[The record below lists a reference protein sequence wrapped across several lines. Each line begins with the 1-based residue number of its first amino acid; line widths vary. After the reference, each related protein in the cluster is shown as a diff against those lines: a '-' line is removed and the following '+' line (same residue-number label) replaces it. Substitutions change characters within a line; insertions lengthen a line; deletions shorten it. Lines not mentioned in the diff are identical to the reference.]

1 MNETSIINY
10 PGSKKKLLD
19 FIYTNTYKYIDK
31 NKYVLDIFSGT
42 GCVGNM
48 FACNG
53 YKVIS
58 NDAEKY
64 SYYIS
69 NALICSPKENINIEK
84 IKKEYSINVKRLM
97 KHFSE
102 EIIEE
107 ERLLKEKSDKIENF
121 DNKLIKIWNI
131 NINNTYKIEDFE
143 ITGIEDLNINI
154 NKIPFCLFSL
164 YFSGYYFGLKQS
176 IEIDSIRYAIEKC
189 DKENSILYTALY
201 YAMKE
206 SVFAKD
212 GHMAQ
217 PLNHAKNAKKL
228 FDVRNKS
235 ISEIFFNKLKDLE
248 YKNIS
253 IDNKE
258 CNRTFNY
265 KLDEILMDDF
275 IKENVGFIYAD
286 PPYTDMQYSRY
297 FHLLNTISDYYYP
310 LLTIKDGKITSGLYT
325 ENRFQSPLSNK
336 RFALS
341 QIEMLID
348 FSSKNNINLAVS
360 YAYPKDLKTQKSNR
374 YTMDINDL
382 ILKMKQYYKKVEVI
396 KEEYSHSNNR
406 NSIRK
411 DVYEYLV
418 IGYTQKKYKIDNNIQ
433 KKVEKFKDEIST
445 MIATNKND
453 LYNSM
458 LYWSQKPYNV
468 CNKIIEEFSEENEII
483 MDPFMGSGVTI
494 IESMNKMYK
503 RNAIGVDINDVPIFL
518 CDTVLKK
525 YDIELLENEI
535 EKLLEEINQIEQE
548 YNTKCIKCGDE
559 GIIEKVLFDRIP
571 TNKIKEITYS
581 CKCSCK
587 KIMKA
592 PDETDIKN
600 FNKTRKSV
608 SIMNKK
614 LIENSRIAVRKDEN
628 IKELFTNRNFYVLDQ
643 INYNI
648 QKIKNQ
654 GIKQII
660 NYAYL
665 SIIHKSKIVDKKF
678 SSQWPMWIPKE
689 NCVERNAVE
698 LFKKSL
704 DQIKKALIY
713 ADKNYFLDSNVKK
726 FSELNDSKYLLIKDG
741 IQNISNEY
749 IPDNSV
755 DLIITDPPY
764 MGQVAYSE
772 YMQLYESFL
781 NTKIDYLNEIVISNA
796 PKRNKNEVTYWKML
810 SEGFQNISRVMKN
823 ESLLFMYFHDSN
835 LSVWDK
841 LIDILQNNDLAF
853 ISSVHVNKSK
863 LTLKSIIDP
872 KKTMN
877 GDALLI
883 FQKIDNN
890 KWKQNEKDL
899 ETIID
904 EIKIKAEKMIEKS
917 KEKKLSSAEL
927 YDNGILELIIKN
939 DYLHTLAK
947 NYKDLLD
954 VFEKFLIWDKDSMK
968 WKKEDE

>member
-31 NKYVLDIFSGT
+31 NKYILDIFSGT

-69 NALICSPKENINIEK
+69 NALICSQKENIDIEK
-84 IKKEYSINVKRLM
+84 IKKEYSKNAKRLI
-97 KHFSE
+97 KHFDE

-107 ERLLKEKSDKIENF
+107 ERLLKEKSNKIENF
-121 DNKLIKIWNI
+121 DSNLIKIWDI
-131 NINNTYKIEDFE
+131 NINNPYKIEDIE
-143 ITGIEDLNINI
+143 IKEIEDLNINI

-176 IEIDSIRYAIEKC
+176 IEIDSIRYAIEKY
-189 DKENSILYTALY
+189 DKENSMLYTALY

-228 FDVRNKS
+228 FEVRNKS

-258 CNRTFNY
+258 SNKTFNY
-265 KLDEILMDDF
+265 KLDEIIMDNF

-310 LLTIKDGKITSGLYT
+310 LLTIKGGKITSGLYT

-458 LYWSQKPYNV
+458 L
-468 CNKIIEEFSEENEII
+468 F
-483 MDPFMGSGVTI
+483 F
-494 IESMNKMYK
+494 
-503 RNAIGVDINDVPIFL
+503 
-518 CDTVLKK
+518 
-525 YDIELLENEI
+525 
-535 EKLLEEINQIEQE
+535 
-548 YNTKCIKCGDE
+548 
-559 GIIEKVLFDRIP
+559 
-571 TNKIKEITYS
+571 
-581 CKCSCK
+581 
-587 KIMKA
+587 
-592 PDETDIKN
+592 KN
-600 FNKTRKSV
+600 
-608 SIMNKK
+608 
-614 LIENSRIAVRKDEN
+614 
-628 IKELFTNRNFYVLDQ
+628 Y
-643 INYNI
+643 YNI
-648 QKIKNQ
+648 
-654 GIKQII
+654 
-660 NYAYL
+660 
-665 SIIHKSKIVDKKF
+665 
-678 SSQWPMWIPKE
+678 
-689 NCVERNAVE
+689 
-698 LFKKSL
+698 
-704 DQIKKALIY
+704 
-713 ADKNYFLDSNVKK
+713 
-726 FSELNDSKYLLIKDG
+726 LN
-741 IQNISNEY
+741 
-749 IPDNSV
+749 
-755 DLIITDPPY
+755 
-764 MGQVAYSE
+764 
-772 YMQLYESFL
+772 
-781 NTKIDYLNEIVISNA
+781 
-796 PKRNKNEVTYWKML
+796 
-810 SEGFQNISRVMKN
+810 
-823 ESLLFMYFHDSN
+823 
-835 LSVWDK
+835 
-841 LIDILQNNDLAF
+841 
-853 ISSVHVNKSK
+853 
-863 LTLKSIIDP
+863 
-872 KKTMN
+872 
-877 GDALLI
+877 
-883 FQKIDNN
+883 
-890 KWKQNEKDL
+890 
-899 ETIID
+899 
-904 EIKIKAEKMIEKS
+904 
-917 KEKKLSSAEL
+917 
-927 YDNGILELIIKN
+927 
-939 DYLHTLAK
+939 
-947 NYKDLLD
+947 
-954 VFEKFLIWDKDSMK
+954 
-968 WKKEDE
+968 